1 MPPSKGGGIEDAPMQ
16 IITRRPDVGYLDC
29 LLWVPK
35 SKVNVEGIKMALT
48 FTVVDRTSLSK
59 FELWKE
65 TAHHLLLPRE
75 FWDAAEMDF
84 PVIDC
89 RVKQFQHVQIT
100 SHIKLD
106 HLPDVNDVLQ
116 PTGRTTQL
124 EALQALLGARGGIL
138 QLACGKGKTII
149 FLEYIARV
157 QVPTLIV
164 IDNTQLLEQWKKEI
178 AKNLDVPGGVGL
190 IQGPVFDWQKPI
202 VLTTYQTLA
211 QRADAFPEEARRWF
225 GLVGWDEG
233 HHIAAPTFCR
243 SADLFYGRRI
253 ALTAT
258 PDREDGL
265 QVVYHH
271 HVGKVL
277 YKDLKQELRPRIYF
291 KWTGLA
297 LDKTDPVSRGLT
309 EDKNGEL
316 HVGKIAGF
324 LGQWPQRLHLILDL
338 VTEAL
343 SEDRKVLVLSNS
355 IDELVNLKALWDN
368 QPLYTNIPFPNPS
381 EIGETLVPIESD
393 SATLEKANRNLWA
406 YRGQT
411 ADPNLPSAKRQ
422 ELGRRIKELEELF
435 AQFEVWKK
443 LDGIYRKRQRDYVKS
458 LVEETSTAGLMIHQV
473 PTKVRAQL
481 MKEKEVVFAVSK
493 YGREGLDSPDLDT
506 IIAVEPM
513 SSRNSLQQFMGRVLR
528 KKVGKKS
535 PVVVFLEDDI
545 GPMIGMCQNL
555 RRHLREWPVE
565 EGGPYDY
572 DNIGHPTSFTKRGKQ
587 WTPSVKVFG
596 R

>member
-1 MPPSKGGGIEDAPMQ
+1 MQ
-16 IITRRPDVGYLDC
+16 TVKRRPDVGYLDTV
-29 LLWVPK
+29 LWIPK
-35 SKVNVEGIKMALT
+35 SKVNVEGVKTALT

-65 TAHHLLLPRE
+65 TVHHLLLPRE
-75 FWDAAEMDF
+75 FWNPEELDF

-89 RVKQFQHVQIT
+89 RVKTFQHVTIR
-100 SHIKLD
+100 SRIKLD
-106 HLPDVNDVLQ
+106 HLPDEHNVLQ
-116 PTGRTTQL
+116 PTGKTVQL
-124 EALQALLGARGGIL
+124 EALQALLASRGGVL
-138 QLACGKGKTII
+138 QLACGKGKTVI

-178 AKNLDVPGGVGL
+178 ALHLEVPGGVGL
-190 IQGPVFDWQKPI
+190 IQGKEFDWKKSI

-211 QRADAFPEEARRWF
+211 NLAETFPEDARRWF

-258 PDREDGL
+258 PDREDGM

-291 KWTGLA
+291 RWTGLA

-316 HVGKIAGF
+316 HVGKIAGY
-324 LGQWPQRLHLILDL
+324 LGQWQARLTLILDL
-338 VTEAL
+338 VTDAL
-343 SEDRKVLVLSNS
+343 AEGRKVLVLSNS
-355 IDELVNLKALWDN
+355 IDELVNLKALWDQ
-368 QPLYTNIPFPNPS
+368 QPLYTSIKFPLPS
-381 EIGETLVPIESD
+381 EIGETLIPIELQAVD
-393 SATLEKANRNLWA
+393 VARITRHLWA
-406 YRGQT
+406 YRGQIS
-411 ADPNLPSAKRQ
+411 DPKLPMAKKN
-422 ELGRRIKELEELF
+422 ELERRIKESETTL
-435 AQFEVWKK
+435 AQHEVWKK
-443 LDGIYRKRQRDYVKS
+443 LDTLQRKRQRDYVKS
-458 LVEETSTAGLMIHQV
+458 LVAMTSTAGLMIHEV
-473 PTKVRAQL
+473 PTKIRARL

-506 IIAVEPM
+506 IIAAEPM
-513 SSRNSLQQFMGRVLR
+513 SSRNALQQFMGRVLR
-528 KKVGKKS
+528 KKAGKQS

-565 EGGPYDY
+565 ESGPFEYE
-572 DNIGHPTSFTKRGKQ
+572 NVGHPASFTKRGKQ
-587 WTPSVKVFG
+587 WTQNVKVFG